1 MKNVGGEFKLSASN
15 VFKMVFIPQIRLDND
30 VDQIHH
36 PEFATAPEACETGI
50 TRKQE
55 LCQ

>member
-1 MKNVGGEFKLSASN
+1 MRNVGGEFKLSASN

-36 PEFATAPEACETGI
+36 PEFATALVNA
-50 TRKQE
+50 
-55 LCQ
+55 